1 VLLGAALGKRV
12 LHTVLINARRS
23 EYVRSRA
30 KIRDSAVDPA
40 WNAKDLDAA
49 VELLAEEYV
58 RHDANLPE
66 VVGPRAQRDFL
77 AGLFMAFPDLNLQ
90 PERLIAQ
97 ENLVVLHFTVQGTN
111 RGEFMGMPATG
122 REVMIQGV
130 DIFRLIGDK
139 IAEQWVVMDVLS
151 LMQQLGA
158 IPIPT

>member
-1 VLLGAALGKRV
+1 MSVAEQ
-12 LHTVLINARRS
+12 RS
-23 EYVRSRA
+23 VIQRWIA
-30 KIRDSAVDPA
+30 A

-90 PERLIAQ
+90 AERLIAQ

-111 RGEFMGMPATG
+111 RGEFMRMPATG

-139 IAEQWVVMDVLS
+139 IAEQWVVMDVLG

>member
-1 VLLGAALGKRV
+1 MSVAEQGSVIQRWIA
-12 LHTVLINARRS
+12 
-23 EYVRSRA
+23 
-30 KIRDSAVDPA
+30 A

-66 VVGPRAQRDFL
+66 VVGPGAQRDFL
-77 AGLFMAFPDLNLQ
+77 AGLFMAFPDLNFQ

-97 ENLVVLHFTVQGTN
+97 ENLVVVHFTVQGTH

-122 REVMIQGV
+122 REIMIQGV
-130 DIFRLIGDK
+130 DIFRLLGDK
-139 IAEQWVVMDVLS
+139 IAEQWVVMDVLG

-158 IPIPT
+158 VPIPT

>member
-1 VLLGAALGKRV
+1 MSVAEQ
-12 LHTVLINARRS
+12 RS
-23 EYVRSRA
+23 VIQRWIA
-30 KIRDSAVDPA
+30 A
-40 WNAKDLDAA
+40 WNARNLDAA

-66 VVGPRAQRDFL
+66 VVGPLAQREFL
-77 AGLFMAFPDLNLQ
+77 AGLFMAFPDLDLQ
-90 PERLIAQ
+90 PERIIAQ
-97 ENLVVLHFTVQGTN
+97 ENLVVVHFTVRATH

-139 IAEQWVVMDVLS
+139 IAEQWVVMDVLG

-158 IPIPT
+158 VPIPT

>member
-1 VLLGAALGKRV
+1 MSVAEQ
-12 LHTVLINARRS
+12 RS
-23 EYVRSRA
+23 VIQRWIA
-30 KIRDSAVDPA
+30 A

-77 AGLFMAFPDLNLQ
+77 SGLFMAFPDLNLR

-97 ENLVVLHFTVQGTN
+97 ENLVVVHFTVQGTH
-111 RGEFMGMPATG
+111 RGEFMGMPPTE
-122 REVMIQGV
+122 REIMVQGV

-139 IAEQWVVMDVLS
+139 IAEQWVVMDVLG

-158 IPIPT
+158 VPIPT

>member
-1 VLLGAALGKRV
+1 MSVAEQ
-12 LHTVLINARRS
+12 RS
-23 EYVRSRA
+23 VIQRWIA
-30 KIRDSAVDPA
+30 A
-40 WNAKDLDAA
+40 WNTKDLDAA

-97 ENLVVLHFTVQGTN
+97 ENLVVVHFTVQATH
-111 RGEFMGMPATG
+111 RGEFMGIPATG
-122 REVMIQGV
+122 REIMIQAV
-130 DIFRLIGDK
+130 DIFRLLGDK
-139 IAEQWVVMDVLS
+139 IAEQWVVMDALG

-158 IPIPT
+158 VPIPT

>member
-1 VLLGAALGKRV
+1 MSVAEQ
-12 LHTVLINARRS
+12 RS
-23 EYVRSRA
+23 VIQRWIA
-30 KIRDSAVDPA
+30 A

-66 VVGPRAQRDFL
+66 VVGPHAQRDFL

-97 ENLVVLHFTVQGTN
+97 ENLVVLHFTVQGTH

-139 IAEQWVVMDVLS
+139 IAEQWVVMDVLG